1 VLVGGAPT
9 VKPDRLVDPGEPLL
23 VVGDGPRFVSRGGE
37 KLDAA
42 LDRFGL
48 GVADRRC
55 LDAGA
60 STGGFTDCLLQRG
73 AGEVWSIDVGHGQL
87 HPRIRHDPRV
97 TVRERC
103 NLRDLRPADTDG
115 PFELVVADLSFISL
129 TKVAPALID
138 LASPGADVVVLVKPQ
153 FEAGRVEVS
162 RGRGVIRDPAVWRR
176 AVGDVVDAFVA
187 EGAVPVDVVRSP
199 LRGGDGNV
207 EFLLALTAAAGTSG
221 ARASAETAID
231 LDAVVH
237 A

>member
-9 VKPDRLVDPGEPLL
+9 AKPDRLVDPGEPLL

-48 GVADRRC
+48 GVAGRRC

-103 NLRDLRPADTDG
+103 NLRDLRPADADG